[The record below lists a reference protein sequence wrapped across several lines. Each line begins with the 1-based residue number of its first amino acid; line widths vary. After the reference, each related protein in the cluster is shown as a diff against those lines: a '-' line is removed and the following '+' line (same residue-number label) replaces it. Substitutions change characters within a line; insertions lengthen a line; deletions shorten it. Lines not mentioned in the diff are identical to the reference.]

1 MIARPN
7 LTVRTTLGE
16 ERQQVRADMFMLK
29 VGVVYSV
36 F

>member
-1 MIARPN
+1 VSRPGV
-7 LTVRTTLGE
+7 TVSSSLG
-16 ERQQVRADMFMLK
+16 RDHRHINADMLMLK